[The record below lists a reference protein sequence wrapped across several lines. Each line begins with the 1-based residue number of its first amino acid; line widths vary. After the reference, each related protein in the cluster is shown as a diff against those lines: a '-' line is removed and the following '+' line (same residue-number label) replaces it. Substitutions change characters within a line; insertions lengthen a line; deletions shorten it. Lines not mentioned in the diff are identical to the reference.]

1 MKIEKNL
8 IIWLNNQIGN
18 PINITLDLM
27 FDKEEAPQVD
37 GYLVGVFICMFARLN
52 SRRILNGQNQKILLK
67 FEEAAKK
74 FRKVVYRAMEL
85 CSINWT
91 KFLVYKI

>member
-37 GYLVGVFICMFARLN
+37 GYSCGVFICMFARLIAEDIEWTK
-52 SRRILNGQNQKILLK
+52 SKILLNL
-67 FEEAAKK
+67 KK
-74 FRKVVYRAMEL
+74 LLKNLEKLCIEL
-85 CSINWT
+85 WNYA
-91 KFLVYKI
+91 V